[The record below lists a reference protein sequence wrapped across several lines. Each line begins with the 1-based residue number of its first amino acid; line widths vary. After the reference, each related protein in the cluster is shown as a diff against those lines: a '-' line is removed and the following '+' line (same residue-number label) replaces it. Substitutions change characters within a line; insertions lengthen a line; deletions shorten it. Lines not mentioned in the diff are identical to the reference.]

1 MFLNI
6 VLDISILDFTDW
18 WSGEFVDEQIN
29 AKTELYTVL
38 LINGKIRGG
47 FSLAPEKSE
56 VSGIL
61 QSCPE

>member
-1 MFLNI
+1 M
-6 VLDISILDFTDW
+6 
-18 WSGEFVDEQIN
+18 DEQIN

-56 VSGIL
+56 VSDAVLAELPRVAQCGL
-61 QSCPE
+61 FLTKKPSALK